1 MSNKILEGLIKEKDY
16 NLKKLLFKIVKDFDL
31 NVNEFMLLIY
41 FMNQD
46 CPILDVND
54 IHNVTFME
62 PKIILQSFKAL
73 SIKGLISAKVT
84 PVKDKI
90 SETIDLTN
98 VYRAMVSDIN
108 YDIKKKSEK
117 NIFEVFEKEFGR
129 TLSPM
134 EYDIINSWLD
144 SGMSKEL
151 IIFALKEAV
160 FNGVNN
166 LRYIDKILFSKELM
180 LFCNPSRSSS
190 KSLSLHAH
198 FILFLKQNINFVILA
213 VINAN
218 IAYIIA
224 FIKKSDV

>member
-1 MSNKILEGLIKEKDY
+1 MSNKILEGLVKEKDY

-46 CPILDVND
+46 CPNLDVND

-62 PKIILQSFKAL
+62 PNLILQSFKAL
-73 SIKGLISAKVT
+73 TVKGLISIKVT
-84 PVKDKI
+84 PIKDKI

-117 NIFEVFEKEFGR
+117 NIFEVFEKVLGR

-134 EYDIINSWLD
+134 EYEIINSWL
-144 SGMSKEL
+144 SNQLSEEL
-151 IIFALKEAV
+151 ILGALKEATY
-160 FNGVNN
+160 NGVSS
-166 LRYIDKILFSKELM
+166 LRYIDRILLEWSKKGFKNMNDVNNFLEKKDNQSKARNEEKILFDYNWLE
-180 LFCNPSRSSS
+180 
-190 KSLSLHAH
+190 
-198 FILFLKQNINFVILA
+198 
-213 VINAN
+213 
-218 IAYIIA
+218 
-224 FIKKSDV
+224 DDE

>member
-73 SIKGLISAKVT
+73 SIKGLISTKVT

-134 EYDIINSWLD
+134 EYEIINGWL
-144 SGMSKEL
+144 SNQLSEEL
-151 IIFALKEAV
+151 ILGALKEATY
-160 FNGVNN
+160 NGVSS
-166 LRYIDKILFSKELM
+166 LRYIDRILLEWSKKGFKNMNDVNNFLDKKDNQNKARNEEKV
-180 LFCNPSRSSS
+180 LFDYNW
-190 KSLSLHAH
+190 LE
-198 FILFLKQNINFVILA
+198 
-213 VINAN
+213 
-218 IAYIIA
+218 
-224 FIKKSDV
+224 DDE

>member
-73 SIKGLISAKVT
+73 SIKGLISTKVT

-134 EYDIINSWLD
+134 EYEIINGWL
-144 SGMSKEL
+144 SNQLSEEL
-151 IIFALKEAV
+151 ILGALKEATY
-160 FNGVNN
+160 NGVSS
-166 LRYIDKILFSKELM
+166 LRYIDRILLEWSKKGFKNMNDVNNFLEKKDNQNKARNEEKV
-180 LFCNPSRSSS
+180 LFDYNW
-190 KSLSLHAH
+190 LE
-198 FILFLKQNINFVILA
+198 
-213 VINAN
+213 
-218 IAYIIA
+218 
-224 FIKKSDV
+224 DDD

>member
-73 SIKGLISAKVT
+73 SIKELISTKVT

-90 SETIDLTN
+90 SETINLTN

-134 EYDIINSWLD
+134 EYEIINGWL
-144 SGMSKEL
+144 SNQLSEEL
-151 IIFALKEAV
+151 ILGALKEATY
-160 FNGVNN
+160 NGVSS
-166 LRYIDKILFSKELM
+166 LRYIDRILLEWSKKGFKNMNDVNNFLEKKDNQNKARNEEKV
-180 LFCNPSRSSS
+180 LFDYNW
-190 KSLSLHAH
+190 LE
-198 FILFLKQNINFVILA
+198 
-213 VINAN
+213 
-218 IAYIIA
+218 
-224 FIKKSDV
+224 DDE

>member
-54 IHNVTFME
+54 INNVTFME

-73 SIKGLISAKVT
+73 SIKGLISTKVT

-134 EYDIINSWLD
+134 EYEIINGWL
-144 SGMSKEL
+144 SNQLSEEL
-151 IIFALKEAV
+151 ILGALKEATY
-160 FNGVNN
+160 NGVSS
-166 LRYIDKILFSKELM
+166 LRYIDRILLEWSKKGYKNMNDVNNFLEKKDNQNKARNEEKV
-180 LFCNPSRSSS
+180 LFDYNW
-190 KSLSLHAH
+190 LE
-198 FILFLKQNINFVILA
+198 
-213 VINAN
+213 
-218 IAYIIA
+218 
-224 FIKKSDV
+224 DDE

>member
-62 PKIILQSFKAL
+62 PNIILQSFKAL
-73 SIKGLISAKVT
+73 TVKGLISTKVT

-134 EYDIINSWLD
+134 EYEIINGWL
-144 SGMSKEL
+144 SNQLSEEL
-151 IIFALKEAV
+151 ILGALKEATY
-160 FNGVNN
+160 NGVSS
-166 LRYIDKILFSKELM
+166 LRYIDRILLEWSKKGFKNMNDVNNFLEKKDNQNKTRNEEKV
-180 LFCNPSRSSS
+180 LFDYNW
-190 KSLSLHAH
+190 LE
-198 FILFLKQNINFVILA
+198 
-213 VINAN
+213 
-218 IAYIIA
+218 
-224 FIKKSDV
+224 DDE

>member
-73 SIKGLISAKVT
+73 SIKGLISTKVT

-129 TLSPM
+129 TLSPL
-134 EYDIINSWLD
+134 EYEIINGWL
-144 SGMSKEL
+144 SNQLSEEL
-151 IIFALKEAV
+151 ILGALKEATY
-160 FNGVNN
+160 NGVSS
-166 LRYIDKILFSKELM
+166 LRYIDRILLEWSKKGFKNMNDVNNFLEKKDNQNKARNEEKV
-180 LFCNPSRSSS
+180 LFDYNW
-190 KSLSLHAH
+190 LE
-198 FILFLKQNINFVILA
+198 
-213 VINAN
+213 
-218 IAYIIA
+218 
-224 FIKKSDV
+224 DDE

>member
-54 IHNVTFME
+54 INNVTFME

-73 SIKGLISAKVT
+73 SIKGLISTKVT

-134 EYDIINSWLD
+134 EYEIINGWL
-144 SGMSKEL
+144 SNQLSEEL
-151 IIFALKEAV
+151 ILGALKEATY
-160 FNGVNN
+160 NGVSS
-166 LRYIDKILFSKELM
+166 LRYIDRILLEWSKKGFKNMNDVNNFLEKKDNQNKARNEEKV
-180 LFCNPSRSSS
+180 LFDYNW
-190 KSLSLHAH
+190 LEDDEW
-198 FILFLKQNINFVILA
+198 FI
-213 VINAN
+213 
-218 IAYIIA
+218 
-224 FIKKSDV
+224 

>member
-54 IHNVTFME
+54 INNVTFME

-73 SIKGLISAKVT
+73 SIKGLISTKVT

-98 VYRAMVSDIN
+98 VYRAIVSDIN

-134 EYDIINSWLD
+134 EYEIINGWL
-144 SGMSKEL
+144 SNQLSEEL
-151 IIFALKEAV
+151 ILGALKEATY
-160 FNGVNN
+160 NGVSS
-166 LRYIDKILFSKELM
+166 LRYIDRILLEWSKKGFKNMNDVNNFLEKKDNQNKARNEEKV
-180 LFCNPSRSSS
+180 LFDYNW
-190 KSLSLHAH
+190 LE
-198 FILFLKQNINFVILA
+198 
-213 VINAN
+213 
-218 IAYIIA
+218 
-224 FIKKSDV
+224 DDE

>member
-54 IHNVTFME
+54 INNVTFME

-73 SIKGLISAKVT
+73 SIKGLISTKVT

-134 EYDIINSWLD
+134 EYEIINGWL
-144 SGMSKEL
+144 SNQLSEEL
-151 IIFALKEAV
+151 ILGALKEATY
-160 FNGVNN
+160 NGVSS
-166 LRYIDKILFSKELM
+166 LRYIDRILLEWSKKGFKNMNDVNNFLEKKIIKIKHVMKKKFYL
-180 LFCNPSRSSS
+180 
-190 KSLSLHAH
+190 
-198 FILFLKQNINFVILA
+198 
-213 VINAN
+213 
-218 IAYIIA
+218 II
-224 FIKKSDV
+224 IG

>member
-98 VYRAMVSDIN
+98 VYRAMVSYIN

-134 EYDIINSWLD
+134 EYEIINGWL
-144 SGMSKEL
+144 SNQLSEEL
-151 IIFALKEAV
+151 ILGALKEATY
-160 FNGVNN
+160 NGVSS
-166 LRYIDKILFSKELM
+166 LRYIDRILLEWSKKGFKNMNDVNNFLEKKDNQNKARNEEKV
-180 LFCNPSRSSS
+180 LFDYNW
-190 KSLSLHAH
+190 LE
-198 FILFLKQNINFVILA
+198 
-213 VINAN
+213 
-218 IAYIIA
+218 
-224 FIKKSDV
+224 DDE

>member
-73 SIKGLISAKVT
+73 SIRGLISTKVT

-134 EYDIINSWLD
+134 EYEIINGWL
-144 SGMSKEL
+144 SNQLSEEL
-151 IIFALKEAV
+151 ILGALKEATY
-160 FNGVNN
+160 NGVSS
-166 LRYIDKILFSKELM
+166 LRYIDRILLEWSKKGFKNMNDVNNFLEKKDNQNKARNEEKV
-180 LFCNPSRSSS
+180 LFDYNW
-190 KSLSLHAH
+190 LE
-198 FILFLKQNINFVILA
+198 
-213 VINAN
+213 
-218 IAYIIA
+218 
-224 FIKKSDV
+224 DDE

>member
-54 IHNVTFME
+54 INNVTFME

-73 SIKGLISAKVT
+73 SIKGLISTKVT

-134 EYDIINSWLD
+134 EYEIINGWL
-144 SGMSKEL
+144 SNQLSEEL
-151 IIFALKEAV
+151 ILGALKEATY
-160 FNGVNN
+160 NGVSS
-166 LRYIDKILFSKELM
+166 LRYIDRILLEWSKKGFKNMNDVNNFLEKKDNQNKARNEEKV
-180 LFCNPSRSSS
+180 LFDYNW
-190 KSLSLHAH
+190 LE
-198 FILFLKQNINFVILA
+198 
-213 VINAN
+213 
-218 IAYIIA
+218 
-224 FIKKSDV
+224 DDE

>member
-73 SIKGLISAKVT
+73 SIKGLISTKVT

-134 EYDIINSWLD
+134 EYEIINGWLANQL
-144 SGMSKEL
+144 SEEL
-151 IIFALKEAV
+151 ILGALKEATY
-160 FNGVNN
+160 NGVSS
-166 LRYIDKILFSKELM
+166 LRYIDRILLEWSKKGFKNMNDVNNFLEKKDNQNKARNEEKV
-180 LFCNPSRSSS
+180 LFDYNW
-190 KSLSLHAH
+190 LE
-198 FILFLKQNINFVILA
+198 
-213 VINAN
+213 
-218 IAYIIA
+218 
-224 FIKKSDV
+224 DDE

>member
-54 IHNVTFME
+54 INNVTFME

-134 EYDIINSWLD
+134 EYEIINGWL
-144 SGMSKEL
+144 SNQLSEEL
-151 IIFALKEAV
+151 ILGALKEATY
-160 FNGVNN
+160 NGVSS
-166 LRYIDKILFSKELM
+166 LRYIDRILLEWSKKGFKNMNDVNNFLEKKDNQNKARNEEKV
-180 LFCNPSRSSS
+180 LFDYNW
-190 KSLSLHAH
+190 LE
-198 FILFLKQNINFVILA
+198 
-213 VINAN
+213 
-218 IAYIIA
+218 
-224 FIKKSDV
+224 DDE

>member
-134 EYDIINSWLD
+134 EFEIINGWL
-144 SGMSKEL
+144 SNQLSEEL
-151 IIFALKEAV
+151 ILGALKEATY
-160 FNGVNN
+160 NGVSS
-166 LRYIDKILFSKELM
+166 LRYIDRILLEWSKKGFKNMNDVNNFLEKKDNQNKARNEEKV
-180 LFCNPSRSSS
+180 LFDYNW
-190 KSLSLHAH
+190 LE
-198 FILFLKQNINFVILA
+198 
-213 VINAN
+213 
-218 IAYIIA
+218 
-224 FIKKSDV
+224 DDE

>member
-73 SIKGLISAKVT
+73 SIKGLISTKVT

-134 EYDIINSWLD
+134 EYEIINGWL
-144 SGMSKEL
+144 SNQLSEEL
-151 IIFALKEAV
+151 ILGALKEATY
-160 FNGVNN
+160 NGVSS
-166 LRYIDKILFSKELM
+166 LRYIDRILLEWSKKGFKNMNDVNNFLEKKDNQNKARNEEKV
-180 LFCNPSRSSS
+180 LFDYNW
-190 KSLSLHAH
+190 LEDDEW
-198 FILFLKQNINFVILA
+198 FI
-213 VINAN
+213 
-218 IAYIIA
+218 
-224 FIKKSDV
+224 

>member
-1 MSNKILEGLIKEKDY
+1 MSNKILEGLVKEKDY

-54 IHNVTFME
+54 INNVTFME

-73 SIKGLISAKVT
+73 SIKGLISTKVT

-134 EYDIINSWLD
+134 EYEIINGWL
-144 SGMSKEL
+144 SNQLSEEL
-151 IIFALKEAV
+151 ILGALKEATY
-160 FNGVNN
+160 NGVSS
-166 LRYIDKILFSKELM
+166 LRYIDRILLEWSKKGFKNMNDVNNFLEKKDNQNKARNEEKV
-180 LFCNPSRSSS
+180 LFDYNW
-190 KSLSLHAH
+190 LE
-198 FILFLKQNINFVILA
+198 
-213 VINAN
+213 
-218 IAYIIA
+218 
-224 FIKKSDV
+224 DDE